1 MFTTCKRKVALVCR
15 RGYVRPR
22 PSKGRKISQ
31 KCLLEAP
38 ENTRFMESTSSL
50 YFPFIDTTVI
60 VTMEFYFLEKK
71 NLHDYIYYLP
81 SILNDY
87 LRNIKVYQNLIHN
100 LFSRWLEMGIK
111 AETFAIFAIFS
122 PLLRKFMSGKKFN
135 NKFLKV
141 IFAK

>member
-1 MFTTCKRKVALVCR
+1 MFAICKRKVALVCK
-15 RGYVRPR
+15 RGYLRPR

-50 YFPFIDTTVI
+50 YFPFQNTTVI
-60 VTMEFYFLEKK
+60 VTMEFVEKK

-100 LFSRWLEMGIK
+100 LF
-111 AETFAIFAIFS
+111 
-122 PLLRKFMSGKKFN
+122 
-135 NKFLKV
+135 
-141 IFAK
+141 